1 MNRPVVLLG
10 AVPAGLLA
18 AVLVAGCSGGGAPAP
33 YRATTGTCYAFAV
46 QALERHVTVTN
57 VPPACAGLSHEQIDL
72 AVTRAIHTVVGRRSK
87 VAGRRLTHRE
97 IAYLVHLIKAASV
110 PRPAPL
116 TAPSARPSSGT
127 PLRLAALAAWVAT
140 MLAGSW
146 LLAGWLV
153 HGGLRRRESR
163 GGVPRAVIVG
173 HFTLALAGLGIWIAF
188 VVTGV
193 AAVAWVAV
201 GVILLIAGLGMA
213 TLAGGLPGA
222 ADADANSPGQAAAR
236 ATVQEAPAWEAP
248 GWKAPAREA
257 PAREAPGRE
266 APAQEA
272 PAREAPPREASVRV
286 GKPVALIAVHGAL
299 AATTILL
306 VVLAAIGAG

>member
-18 AVLVAGCSGGGAPAP
+18 AVLVAGCSGGARAPS
-33 YRATTGTCYAFAV
+33 RATTGTCYAFAV
-46 QALERHVTVTN
+46 QALERHVTVTT
-57 VPPACAGLSHEQIDL
+57 VPRACAGLSHEQIDL
-72 AVTRAIHTVVGRRSK
+72 AVTRAIRTVAGPHAK
-87 VAGRRLTHRE
+87 VAGRRLAHRE
-97 IAYLVHLIKAASV
+97 LPYLVHLIKAAPV
-110 PRPAPL
+110 PAPAPL

-153 HGGLRRRESR
+153 RGGLRRRESR
-163 GGVPRAVIVG
+163 GGVPPAVVVG
-173 HFTLALAGLGIWIAF
+173 HFTLALAGLGVWIAF

-201 GVILLIAGLGMA
+201 GVILAIAGLGMA

-222 ADADANSPGQAAAR
+222 ADAGPDTPGPAAAPTTGR
-236 ATVQEAPAWEAP
+236 EALAVEAPALEAP
-248 GWKAPAREA
+248 VLEA
-257 PAREAPGRE
+257 P
-266 APAQEA
+266 
-272 PAREAPPREASVRV
+272 VRV
-286 GKPVALIAVHGAL
+286 GKPVTLIVVHGAL
-299 AATTILL
+299 ASATILL

>member
-1 MNRPVVLLG
+1 MNRPVLLLG

-18 AVLVAGCSGGGAPAP
+18 AALVAGCSGGATAP

-46 QALERHVTVTN
+46 QALEQHVTVTA
-57 VPPACAGLSHEQIDL
+57 VPRACAGLSHEQINL
-72 AVTRAIHTVVGRRSK
+72 AVTRAIRTVVGRRSK
-87 VAGRRLTHRE
+87 VAGRRLAHRE
-97 IAYLVHLIKAASV
+97 IAYLVHLIKAAPV

-153 HGGLRRRESR
+153 HDGLRRRESR
-163 GGVPRAVIVG
+163 GGVPRAVIAG
-173 HFTLALAGLGIWIAF
+173 HFTLALAGLGVWIAF

-193 AAVAWVAV
+193 AAVAWAAV
-201 GVILLIAGLGMA
+201 GVILSIAGLGMA

-222 ADADANSPGQAAAR
+222 ADADEPDSPGPAAAR
-236 ATVQEAPAWEAP
+236 TTV
-248 GWKAPAREA
+248 REA
-257 PAREAPGRE
+257 PAREGPALE
-266 APAQEA
+266 APALEA
-272 PAREAPPREASVRV
+272 PALEVPARV
-286 GKPVALIAVHGAL
+286 GKPVALIVVHGAL
-299 AATTILL
+299 ASATILL

>member
-10 AVPAGLLA
+10 AVPVGLLA
-18 AVLVAGCSGGGAPAP
+18 AALIAGCSGGAPAP
-33 YRATTGTCYAFAV
+33 SRATAGTCYAFAV
-46 QALERHVTVTN
+46 QALEQHVTVTT
-57 VPPACAGLSHEQIDL
+57 VPRACAGLSHEQIDL
-72 AVTRAIHTVVGRRSK
+72 AVTRAIRTVVGPHSK
-87 VAGRRLTHRE
+87 VAGRRLAHRE
-97 IAYLVHLIKAASV
+97 LPYLVHLIKAAPV
-110 PRPAPL
+110 PAPAPL
-116 TAPSARPSSGT
+116 TTPAARPSSGT

-163 GGVPRAVIVG
+163 GGVPPAVIVG
-173 HFTLALAGLGIWIAF
+173 HFTLALAGLGVWIAF

-201 GVILLIAGLGMA
+201 GVILSIAGLGMA

-222 ADADANSPGQAAAR
+222 ADAEPGSPAPAAAR
-236 ATVQEAPAWEAP
+236 TTV
-248 GWKAPAREA
+248 
-257 PAREAPGRE
+257 REAPGLEAPVVE
-266 APAQEA
+266 APALEA
-272 PAREAPPREASVRV
+272 TVRV
-286 GKPVALIAVHGAL
+286 GKPVALIVVHGAL
-299 AATTILL
+299 ASATILL

>member
-1 MNRPVVLLG
+1 MNRPVLLLG

-18 AVLVAGCSGGGAPAP
+18 AALVAGCSGGASAPD
-33 YRATTGTCYAFAV
+33 RATTGTCYAFAV
-46 QALERHVTVTN
+46 QALEQHVTVTT
-57 VPPACAGLSHEQIDL
+57 VPRACAGLSHEQIDL
-72 AVTRAIHTVVGRRSK
+72 AVTRAIRTVVGRRSK
-87 VAGRRLTHRE
+87 VAGRRLAHRE
-97 IAYLVHLIKAASV
+97 IAYLVHLIKAAPV

-116 TAPSARPSSGT
+116 TASSAQPSSGT

-173 HFTLALAGLGIWIAF
+173 HFTLALAGLGVWIAF
-188 VVTGV
+188 VVTSV
-193 AAVAWVAV
+193 AAVAWIAV
-201 GVILLIAGLGMA
+201 GVILSIAGLGMA
-213 TLAGGLPGA
+213 TLAGGLPGTA
-222 ADADANSPGQAAAR
+222 GAEPGSPGPAVAR
-236 ATVQEAPAWEAP
+236 TIV
-248 GWKAPAREA
+248 REA
-257 PAREAPGRE
+257 PAREAS
-266 APAQEA
+266 A
-272 PAREAPPREASVRV
+272 RV

>member
-18 AVLVAGCSGGGAPAP
+18 AALIAGCSGGAPAP
-33 YRATTGTCYAFAV
+33 SRATAGTCYAFAV
-46 QALERHVTVTN
+46 QALERHVTVTT

-72 AVTRAIHTVVGRRSK
+72 AVTRAVRTVAGPHAK
-87 VAGRRLTHRE
+87 VAGRRLAHRE
-97 IAYLVHLIKAASV
+97 IGYLVHLIKAAPV
-110 PRPAPL
+110 PGPAPL
-116 TAPSARPSSGT
+116 TAPSARPSSAT
-127 PLRLAALAAWVAT
+127 PLRLAALAAWLAT

-146 LLAGWLV
+146 LLAGWVV
-153 HGGLRRRESR
+153 HGGLRQRRSR
-163 GGVPRAVIVG
+163 GGVPPAVIVG

-193 AAVAWVAV
+193 AAVAWAAV
-201 GVILLIAGLGMA
+201 GVILSIAGLGMA

-222 ADADANSPGQAAAR
+222 ADAGPDSPGPAAAR
-236 ATVQEAPAWEAP
+236 TTV
-248 GWKAPAREA
+248 REA
-257 PAREAPGRE
+257 PVPEAPVLE
-266 APAQEA
+266 APVLET
-272 PAREAPPREASVRV
+272 PARV
-286 GKPVALIAVHGAL
+286 GKPVTLIAVHGAL